1 MIYAQSIEDQ
11 KFNLFALF
19 LKEAISGEQK
29 YKKEIDEVLN
39 EVKHLAKGE
48 KELYEVSKEMLQ
60 VILFLRNKNEK
71 FFSTEIDEK
80 QIEDKDIYKKM
91 LSSIELKN
99 SQLINEF

>member
-19 LKEAISGEQK
+19 LKEAINGEQK

-80 QIEDKDIYKKM
+80 QIDDKDIYKKM